1 MIAAALRQ
9 IFPPPCAIAV
19 RDANAEV
26 IALPPEEAAI
36 VANAVPKRKREFAA
50 GRDAARAA
58 LRELGFAAPVIGCGP
73 DRAPQWPEAAI
84 GSIAHADAHVVA
96 VAARKSEVA
105 AIGVDVERDG
115 AVREEV
121 WRQIMTE
128 SEIEALR
135 RFPAEERTRWATV
148 AFCAKEAFYKF
159 QYPLTGAWLEFVAVT
174 VDLDVGA
181 GRFTVFAREPL
192 RAAGFATNA
201 FGGRFVFA
209 GSCTLAGLHLP
220 VGFAAKA

>member
-9 IFPPPCAIAV
+9 IFPAPCAVAV
-19 RDANAEV
+19 RDANSV
-26 IALPPEEAAI
+26 DVALPPEEAAI
-36 VANAVPKRKREFAA
+36 VENAVPKRQREFAA

-73 DRAPQWPEAAI
+73 DRAPQWPESAT
-84 GSIAHADAHVVA
+84 GSIAHAEAQVVA
-96 VAARKSEVA
+96 VAARKSEVV
-105 AIGVDVERDG
+105 AIGVDLERDG

-128 SEIEALR
+128 PEIEALR
-135 RFPAEERTRWATV
+135 RFPAEERPRWATV

-159 QYPLTGAWLEFVAVT
+159 QYPLTRTWLEFTAVT
-174 VDLDVGA
+174 VEIDVGA
-181 GRFTVFAREPL
+181 GRFTVHAREPL
-192 RAAGFATNA
+192 RAAGIATNS

-209 GSCTLAGLHLP
+209 GSFALAGLYLP
-220 VGFAAKA
+220 VGFAARA